1 MSRLLLCKPCFS
13 YGRAW
18 LVISSLPIGASA
30 WRRFFFRFSSWR
42 GGLAM
47 LLACLSVPAAQ
58 ASLVIE
64 GTRVIYPS
72 NVPEVVVKMTNEGAS
87 PSLMQAWI
95 DDGQPRATPD
105 QLDVPFFI
113 TPPLARVEPGK
124 GQALRIFFT
133 GYGDPKKTLPTD
145 RETLFW
151 LNVLDVPPKQEAGE
165 DVGAVMQISV
175 RSRLKMFYRPASLPG
190 TAEGSLSQLV
200 FEAAPGGK
208 VTVRNPTPYYI
219 NVRDLSFGPDNAPTH
234 KLPATMLAPFSSQV
248 LEAGP
253 GAPKQVRYAAIS
265 DLGAIYFFE
274 KTIAAR

>member
-1 MSRLLLCKPCFS
+1 MAL
-13 YGRAW
+13 
-18 LVISSLPIGASA
+18 
-30 WRRFFFRFSSWR
+30 
-42 GGLAM
+42 
-47 LLACLSVPAAQ
+47 LLACLGVSAAQ

-64 GTRVIYPS
+64 GTRVVYPS
-72 NVPEVVVKMTNEGAS
+72 QVPEVVVKMTNEGLS

-113 TPPLARVEPGK
+113 TPPLARVEAGK

-175 RSRLKMFYRPASLPG
+175 RSRLKMFYRPAGLPG

-208 VTVRNPTPYYI
+208 VRVRNPTPYYI
-219 NVRDLSFGPDNAPTH
+219 NVRDLSFGPDNAPTQQ
-234 KLPATMLAPFSSQV
+234 LPATMLAPFSSQV

-253 GAPKQVRYAAIS
+253 GAPQRVRYAAIS